1 MSGENSTYGRALPD
15 LGNQVRK
22 WRLAKKM
29 TQAELE
35 EQAGLSHNAVSRIE
49 CGNVSPKIE
58 TLDRI
63 SKSLDISIEQLQFQI
78 PPTRVAE
85 SQRDYVADKQLQKL
99 ISALEK
105 IPEPKRGNLLSTI
118 LQLVQITV
126 GENDE

>member
-1 MSGENSTYGRALPD
+1 MSGKNSTYGQTLPD

-35 EQAGLSHNAVSRIE
+35 GRTGLSHNAVSRIE

-63 SKSLDISIEQLQFQI
+63 SNSLDISIEQLQFQI
-78 PPTRVAE
+78 PPTNIAE
-85 SQRDYVADKQLQKL
+85 NQREYVADSQIQKL
-99 ISALEK
+99 VSALRE
-105 IPEPKRGNLLSTI
+105 IPEPKRGDLLSTF
-118 LQLVQITV
+118 LKLVQIAV
-126 GENDE
+126 GESDE